1 MRVRSPVANATWVG
15 GCNTKFLHVVSELL
29 RSLVLLFSWLND
41 KLVNAK
47 PPNHT
52 FCIATKKQSPAAN
65 TFHKDN
71 V

>member
-1 MRVRSPVANATWVG
+1 MRVRSPVANATWAG

-29 RSLVLLFSWLND
+29 GSLVLLFLGNS
-41 KLVNAK
+41 K

-52 FCIATKKQSPAAN
+52 LCTAAKKQSLAAN